1 MPKRKA
7 KNFFCPVV
15 SENVKISLKTK
26 TSLSRIKEQMYVQCN
41 QFECQYADEN
51 IPPCPLSLDLFAEEI
66 KEREEKR
73 KIKKREADY
82 HGNAF

>member
-7 KNFFCPVV
+7 KNFFCSVV

-26 TSLSRIKEQMYVQCN
+26 TSLSQIKEELYVQCD
-41 QFECQYADEN
+41 QFECQYVDEN

-73 KIKKREADY
+73 KTKKRETDY
-82 HGNAF
+82 Y

>member
-1 MPKRKA
+1 MPKHKA
-7 KNFFCPVV
+7 KNFFCQVV
-15 SENVKISLKTK
+15 SEDVKISLKTK
-26 TSLSRIKEQMYVQCN
+26 ISLSLIKEELYVQCN

-73 KIKKREADY
+73 KTKKREADY
-82 HGNAF
+82 